1 MISQSLIY
9 VELDILII
17 SENIDNYVVFFLIFI
32 SVPLIEIFLFIK
44 VGEIIGSL
52 QTVFLVVLTAIIGG
66 ILIKRE
72 GIKAL
77 NNFKFSRIN
86 EPTNL
91 IKAIGD
97 GIFIIIS
104 GVLLLTPGFA
114 TDIIGFILFFKW
126 FRNIIL
132 KIILS
137 KVDISKFSK
146 FNNHNY

>member
-1 MISQSLIY
+1 MLF
-9 VELDILII
+9 
-17 SENIDNYVVFFLIFI
+17 FFLVFI

-52 QTVFLVVLTAIIGG
+52 QTILLVVLTAIIGG

-77 NNFKFSRIN
+77 NSLKYSRIN
-86 EPTNL
+86 EPNNI

-97 GIFIIIS
+97 GLFIFVS

-114 TDIIGFILFFKW
+114 TDILGFILFLKL

-132 KIILS
+132 KIILK
-137 KVDISKFSK
+137 KVNLSKFSK
-146 FNNHNY
+146 FNDHNL

>member
-1 MISQSLIY
+1 ML
-9 VELDILII
+9 
-17 SENIDNYVVFFLIFI
+17 FFFIIFI

-52 QTVFLVVLTAIIGG
+52 QTILLVVLTAIIGS

-77 NNFKFSRIN
+77 NRFQFSRIN
-86 EPTNL
+86 EPNNI
-91 IKAIGD
+91 IKAVGD
-97 GIFIIIS
+97 GLFIFVS

-114 TDIIGFILFFKW
+114 TDILGFILFLKL

-132 KIILS
+132 KIILKKVNLS
-137 KVDISKFSK
+137 KISR
-146 FNNHNY
+146 FNDNNF

>member
-1 MISQSLIY
+1 ML
-9 VELDILII
+9 
-17 SENIDNYVVFFLIFI
+17 FFCIIFI

-52 QTVFLVVLTAIIGG
+52 QTILLVVLTAIIGS

-77 NNFKFSRIN
+77 NRFQSSRIN
-86 EPTNL
+86 EPNNI
-91 IKAIGD
+91 IKAVGD
-97 GIFIIIS
+97 GLFIFVS

-114 TDIIGFILFFKW
+114 TDILGFILFLKL

-132 KIILS
+132 KIILKKVNLS
-137 KVDISKFSK
+137 KISR
-146 FNNHNY
+146 FNDHNF

>member
-1 MISQSLIY
+1 ML
-9 VELDILII
+9 
-17 SENIDNYVVFFLIFI
+17 FFFTVFI

-52 QTVFLVVLTAIIGG
+52 QTILLVVLTAIIGG

-77 NNFKFSRIN
+77 NSLKYSRIN
-86 EPTNL
+86 EPNNI

-97 GIFIIIS
+97 GLFIFVS

-114 TDIIGFILFFKW
+114 TDILGFILFFKF

-132 KIILS
+132 RMILK
-137 KVDISKFSK
+137 KVNFSKFSK
-146 FNNHNY
+146 VDDRNL

>member
-1 MISQSLIY
+1 ML
-9 VELDILII
+9 
-17 SENIDNYVVFFLIFI
+17 FFCIIFI

-52 QTVFLVVLTAIIGG
+52 QTILLVVLTAIIGS

-77 NNFKFSRIN
+77 NRFKLSRIN
-86 EPTNL
+86 EPNNI

-97 GIFIIIS
+97 GLFIFVS
-104 GVLLLTPGFA
+104 GILLLTPGFA
-114 TDIIGFILFFKW
+114 TDILGFILFLKL

-132 KIILS
+132 KIILKKVNLS
-137 KVDISKFSK
+137 KISR
-146 FNNHNY
+146 FNDHSL

>member
-1 MISQSLIY
+1 ML
-9 VELDILII
+9 
-17 SENIDNYVVFFLIFI
+17 FFFTVFI

-44 VGEIIGSL
+44 LGEIIGSL
-52 QTVFLVVLTAIIGG
+52 QTILLVVLTAIIGG

-77 NNFKFSRIN
+77 NSLKYSRIN
-86 EPTNL
+86 EPNNI

-97 GIFIIIS
+97 GLFIFVS

-114 TDIIGFILFFKW
+114 TDILGFILFLKL

-132 KIILS
+132 KIILK
-137 KVDISKFSK
+137 KVNFSKFSRVNDRN
-146 FNNHNY
+146 F

>member
-1 MISQSLIY
+1 ML
-9 VELDILII
+9 
-17 SENIDNYVVFFLIFI
+17 FFFIIFI

-52 QTVFLVVLTAIIGG
+52 QTILLVVLTAIIGS

-77 NNFKFSRIN
+77 NRFKLSRIN
-86 EPTNL
+86 EPNNI
-91 IKAIGD
+91 IKAVGD
-97 GIFIIIS
+97 GLFIFVS

-114 TDIIGFILFFKW
+114 TDILGFILFLKL

-132 KIILS
+132 KIILKKVNLS
-137 KVDISKFSK
+137 KISR
-146 FNNHNY
+146 FNDNSF

>member
-1 MISQSLIY
+1 ML
-9 VELDILII
+9 
-17 SENIDNYVVFFLIFI
+17 FFFTVFI

-52 QTVFLVVLTAIIGG
+52 QTILLVVLTAIIGG

-77 NNFKFSRIN
+77 NSLKYSIIN
-86 EPTNL
+86 EPNNI

-97 GIFIIIS
+97 GLFIFVS

-114 TDIIGFILFFKW
+114 TDILGFILFLKF
-126 FRNIIL
+126 FRHIIL
-132 KIILS
+132 RLILK
-137 KVDISKFSK
+137 KVNFSKFSRVNDRNFWK
-146 FNNHNY
+146 LW

>member
-1 MISQSLIY
+1 ML
-9 VELDILII
+9 
-17 SENIDNYVVFFLIFI
+17 FFFIIFI

-52 QTVFLVVLTAIIGG
+52 QTILLVVLTAIIGS

-77 NNFKFSRIN
+77 NRFKLSRIN
-86 EPTNL
+86 EPNNI
-91 IKAIGD
+91 IKAVGD
-97 GIFIIIS
+97 GLFIFVS

-114 TDIIGFILFFKW
+114 TDILGFILFLKL

-132 KIILS
+132 KIILKKVNLS
-137 KVDISKFSK
+137 KISR
-146 FNNHNY
+146 FNGHNF

>member
-1 MISQSLIY
+1 VKREEKML
-9 VELDILII
+9 
-17 SENIDNYVVFFLIFI
+17 FFFTVFI

-44 VGEIIGSL
+44 LGEIIGSF
-52 QTVFLVVLTAIIGG
+52 QTILLVVLTAIIGG

-77 NNFKFSRIN
+77 NNLKYSRIN
-86 EPTNL
+86 EPNNI

-97 GIFIIIS
+97 GLFIFVS

-114 TDIIGFILFFKW
+114 TDILGFILFFKF

-132 KIILS
+132 RMILK
-137 KVDISKFSK
+137 KVNFSKFSRV
-146 FNNHNY
+146 NDRNL

>member
-1 MISQSLIY
+1 M
-9 VELDILII
+9 DIFVV
-17 SENIDNYVVFFLIFI
+17 SENRGKYVIFFLVFI

-52 QTVFLVVLTAIIGG
+52 QTILLVVLTAIIGG

-77 NNFKFSRIN
+77 NSLKYSRID
-86 EPTNL
+86 EPNNI

-97 GIFIIIS
+97 GLFIFVS

-114 TDIIGFILFFKW
+114 TDILGFILFLKL

-132 KIILS
+132 KMILK
-137 KVDISKFSK
+137 KVNLSKFSK
-146 FNNHNY
+146 FNDHNL

>member
-1 MISQSLIY
+1 ML
-9 VELDILII
+9 
-17 SENIDNYVVFFLIFI
+17 FFFTVFI

-52 QTVFLVVLTAIIGG
+52 QTILLVVLTAIIGG

-77 NNFKFSRIN
+77 NSLKYSRIN
-86 EPTNL
+86 EPNNI

-97 GIFIIIS
+97 GLFIFVS

-114 TDIIGFILFFKW
+114 TDILGFILFFKI

-132 KIILS
+132 RMILK
-137 KVDISKFSK
+137 KVNFSKFSRVNDRNLWK
-146 FNNHNY
+146 LW

>member
-1 MISQSLIY
+1 ML
-9 VELDILII
+9 
-17 SENIDNYVVFFLIFI
+17 FFFTVFI

-44 VGEIIGSL
+44 VGEIVGSL
-52 QTVFLVVLTAIIGG
+52 QTILLVVLTAIIGG

-77 NNFKFSRIN
+77 NSLKYSRIN
-86 EPTNL
+86 EPNNI

-97 GIFIIIS
+97 GLFIFVS

-114 TDIIGFILFFKW
+114 TDILGFILFFKF

-132 KIILS
+132 RLILK
-137 KVDISKFSK
+137 KVNFSK
-146 FNNHNY
+146 FTRVNDRNL

>member
-1 MISQSLIY
+1 ML
-9 VELDILII
+9 
-17 SENIDNYVVFFLIFI
+17 FFFTVFI

-52 QTVFLVVLTAIIGG
+52 QTILLVVLTAIIGG

-77 NNFKFSRIN
+77 NSLKYSRIN
-86 EPTNL
+86 EPNNI

-97 GIFIIIS
+97 GLFIFVS

-114 TDIIGFILFFKW
+114 TDILGFILFLKL

-132 KIILS
+132 KIILKKVNLS
-137 KVDISKFSK
+137 KISR
-146 FNNHNY
+146 FNDHNF

>member
-1 MISQSLIY
+1 ML
-9 VELDILII
+9 
-17 SENIDNYVVFFLIFI
+17 FFFIIFI

-52 QTVFLVVLTAIIGG
+52 QTILLVVLTAIIGS

-77 NNFKFSRIN
+77 NSLKYSRIN
-86 EPTNL
+86 EPNNI
-91 IKAIGD
+91 IKAVGD
-97 GIFIIIS
+97 GLFIFVS

-114 TDIIGFILFFKW
+114 TDILGFILFLKL

-132 KIILS
+132 KIILKKVNLS
-137 KVDISKFSK
+137 KISR
-146 FNNHNY
+146 FNDHDF

>member
-1 MISQSLIY
+1 ML
-9 VELDILII
+9 
-17 SENIDNYVVFFLIFI
+17 FFFTVFI

-44 VGEIIGSL
+44 LGEIIGSL
-52 QTVFLVVLTAIIGG
+52 QTIILVVLTAIIGG

-77 NNFKFSRIN
+77 NSLKYSRIN
-86 EPTNL
+86 EPNNI

-97 GIFIIIS
+97 GLFIFVS

-114 TDIIGFILFFKW
+114 TDILGFILFFKF

-132 KIILS
+132 RMILK
-137 KVDISKFSK
+137 KVNFSKFSK
-146 FNNHNY
+146 VNDRNL

>member
-1 MISQSLIY
+1 ML
-9 VELDILII
+9 
-17 SENIDNYVVFFLIFI
+17 FFFTVFI

-44 VGEIIGSL
+44 VGEIVGSL
-52 QTVFLVVLTAIIGG
+52 QTILLVVLTAIIGG

-77 NNFKFSRIN
+77 NRFKLSRIN
-86 EPTNL
+86 EPNNI

-97 GIFIIIS
+97 GLFIFVS

-114 TDIIGFILFFKW
+114 TDILGFILFLKL

-132 KIILS
+132 KIILKKVNLS
-137 KVDISKFSK
+137 KISR
-146 FNNHNY
+146 FNDHNF

>member
-1 MISQSLIY
+1 ML
-9 VELDILII
+9 
-17 SENIDNYVVFFLIFI
+17 FFFIIFI

-52 QTVFLVVLTAIIGG
+52 QTILLVVLTAIIGS

-77 NNFKFSRIN
+77 NRFKLSRIN
-86 EPTNL
+86 EPNNI
-91 IKAIGD
+91 IKAVGD
-97 GIFIIIS
+97 GLFIFVS

-114 TDIIGFILFFKW
+114 TDILGFILFLKL

-132 KIILS
+132 KIILKKVNLS
-137 KVDISKFSK
+137 KISR
-146 FNNHNY
+146 FNNHNF

>member
-1 MISQSLIY
+1 ML
-9 VELDILII
+9 
-17 SENIDNYVVFFLIFI
+17 FFFTIFV

-52 QTVFLVVLTAIIGG
+52 QTILLVVLTAILGG

-72 GIKAL
+72 GIKVL
-77 NNFKFSRIN
+77 SSLKYSRIN
-86 EPTNL
+86 EPDNI

-97 GIFIIIS
+97 GLFIFVS

-114 TDIIGFILFFKW
+114 TDLLGFVLFLKL

-132 KIILS
+132 RMIIK
-137 KVDISKFSK
+137 KVNLSKFSR
-146 FNNHNY
+146 FNDHNL

>member
-1 MISQSLIY
+1 ML
-9 VELDILII
+9 
-17 SENIDNYVVFFLIFI
+17 FFFIIFI

-52 QTVFLVVLTAIIGG
+52 QTILLVVLTAIIGS

-77 NNFKFSRIN
+77 NRFKLSRIN
-86 EPTNL
+86 EPNNI

-97 GIFIIIS
+97 GLFIFVS

-114 TDIIGFILFFKW
+114 TDILGFIFF
-126 FRNIIL
+126 
-132 KIILS
+132 
-137 KVDISKFSK
+137 
-146 FNNHNY
+146 